1 MIRRPPRSTLFP
13 YTTLFRSARRLA
25 DAHQV
30 VPLPPDQRDLFARRR
45 HATIAC
51 GTRQRV
57 DSLEAVVQRRE
68 VPARA
73 LRADHPQPALPLVE
87 RETTSHPESRGP
99 AVAVELAVAEGAGP
113 VHQPPVASRTP
124 QVLRL
129 AACNGL
135 GVETIRAQRRDVHIR

>member
-1 MIRRPPRSTLFP
+1 MLIFQTRDEVLQLPSFFFLMIRRPPRSTLFP
-13 YTTLFRSARRLA
+13 YTTLFRS
-25 DAHQV
+25 HQV

-51 GTRQRV
+51 RTRQRV
-57 DSLEAVVQRRE
+57 DPLEAVVQRRE

-113 VHQPPVASRTP
+113 IHQPPLASRTP

-129 AACNGL
+129 AA
-135 GVETIRAQRRDVHIR
+135 